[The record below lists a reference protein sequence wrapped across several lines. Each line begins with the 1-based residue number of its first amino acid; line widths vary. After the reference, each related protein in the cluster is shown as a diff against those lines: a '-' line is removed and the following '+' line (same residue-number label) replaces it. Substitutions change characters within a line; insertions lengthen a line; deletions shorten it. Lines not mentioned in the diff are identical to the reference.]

1 MELTLEQYQQAA
13 NDFGK
18 AIGIGAESRKYIRSQ
33 DSGEKIVAALYAMAS
48 GIPEDVANT
57 IIAEEKENDLILR
70 MRLYMIRAT
79 RSEKEQEYDKTLDSA
94 KKEIDLHQQAMILLS
109 ETMKQY
115 CDNAQF
121 ENNRRIEELESQIRE
136 LSKNNE
142 ESSQA
147 KMLQEESTG
156 VSYAEMQMKDQSNSY
171 TANHNPFTVL
181 FSGRRKKN
189 DEISEENRRYREEKR
204 MQDYQSF
211 RTEVL
216 LSSDYSEDQKKFLAS
231 CYKEGESYEKLK
243 ATIASPLMS
252 VEMMKE
258 MKGII

>member
-1 MELTLEQYQQAA
+1 MEFTLEQYQQAA

-33 DSGEKIVAALYAMAS
+33 DSEEKIVAAFYAMTS
-48 GIPEDVANT
+48 GIPEDVADT
-57 IIAEEKENDLILR
+57 IIKEEKGNDLILR
-70 MRLYMIRAT
+70 MRLYMIRET
-79 RSEKEQEYDKTLDSA
+79 RSEKEREYVGTLDSA

-121 ENNRRIEELESQIRE
+121 ENNRRIEELETQIRE
-136 LSKNNE
+136 LSKKNE
-142 ESSQA
+142 ETS
-147 KMLQEESTG
+147 QEEYPG
-156 VSYAEMQMKDQSNSY
+156 IVSAEMQIKDQPNAY
-171 TANHNPFTVL
+171 ITKHNPFTAL

-204 MQDYQSF
+204 MQDYQAF